1 MRKLLL
7 LSIVLSVLL
16 SCGGRKQVEK
26 ALYSGN
32 YDKAI
37 SNALNKLKTNKDK
50 KRKQSFIIMLEDAYY
65 KAVERDLEQID
76 RLKKDGNPEYYKTI
90 YNIYT
95 NLDARQ
101 EAIKPVMPL
110 RIDRKVVDFEFNDYS
125 SAIVEYRERVSD
137 YLYEVGLGL
146 LDSNDKYKIR
156 EAYKTYEYI
165 ESINPNYDK
174 TRELMEEA
182 YQRGLDFV
190 IVSIENRTQQV
201 IPVILEEDL
210 LDFDTYGLNQFWTVY
225 HSNEDTNINY
235 DFAMQLQ
242 LKQINVS
249 PERINERQFVREREI
264 VDGWEYEL
272 DENGNVSK
280 DSLGNDIKID
290 KIVNVRC
297 RFFEFE
303 QFKSTQVIADVVYF
317 DLRSNQLIETF
328 PIQSEFVFEN
338 VYGRIRGDK
347 RALNAEDRKI
357 MRNSRVPFPTNE
369 QMVYDTGEDLKLK
382 LKDIINSYH
391 IRG

>member
-317 DLRSNQLIETF
+317 DLKSNQLIETF